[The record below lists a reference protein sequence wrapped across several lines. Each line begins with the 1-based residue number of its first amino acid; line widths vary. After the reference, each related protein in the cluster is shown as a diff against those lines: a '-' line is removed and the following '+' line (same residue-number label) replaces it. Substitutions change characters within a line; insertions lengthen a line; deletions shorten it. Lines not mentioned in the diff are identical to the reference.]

1 MDCDSEMQRYLVF
14 SEKGISA
21 VREILEHIG
30 ASKIIVR
37 KHSSSAEIDFRAP
50 QKIKF
55 SDLKDKFGDGNKL
68 VPVKE
73 DFTGMSLQEMLA
85 MAEGL
90 IHEER
95 FWEAHNVLEDLWKNS
110 AGKSK
115 QVFHDIIG
123 IVVSQIKVQMNQE
136 STGQTVYLR
145 NIAHL
150 KEQRI
155 DLITNQLPEKFSYPI
170 KLKLSELSRY
180 LQ

>member
-1 MDCDSEMQRYLVF
+1 MDCDKDLQRYLVF
-14 SEKGISA
+14 SEKEIPT
-21 VREILEHIG
+21 VNEILKKIG
-30 ASKIIVR
+30 ATKIIVR
-37 KHSSSAEIDFRAP
+37 KHSSSEEIDFRVPHNAN
-50 QKIKF
+50 I
-55 SDLKDKFGDGNKL
+55 SELKEKLGNQNIL
-68 VPVKE
+68 IPVLE
-73 DFTGMSLQEMLA
+73 DFSGMPIQEMLET
-85 MAEGL
+85 AERL
-90 IHEER
+90 ISEER